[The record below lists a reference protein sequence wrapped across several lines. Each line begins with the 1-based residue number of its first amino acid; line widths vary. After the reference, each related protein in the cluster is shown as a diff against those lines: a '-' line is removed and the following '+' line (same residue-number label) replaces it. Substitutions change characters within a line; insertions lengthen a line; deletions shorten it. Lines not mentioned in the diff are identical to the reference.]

1 MIRFLMTTI
10 VNRVLYDMLQVKNG
24 VAMPLTISHL
34 LKFKIKTRRARIYFS
49 SDNLPHMYTQTVSKN
64 RHSYHLLNI
73 TDLCVIFYA
82 SQQFYKGGTFVLS
95 LRIIKFREV
104 KKNNNKTQKGLVTF
118 INTDI
123 PQVW

>member
-1 MIRFLMTTI
+1 M
-10 VNRVLYDMLQVKNG
+10 
-24 VAMPLTISHL
+24 
-34 LKFKIKTRRARIYFS
+34 KFKIKNRRARIYFC
-49 SDNLPHMYTQTVSKN
+49 SDDLPHKYTQTVSKN

>member
-1 MIRFLMTTI
+1 MTTI

-24 VAMPLTISHL
+24 VAMPWTISHL
-34 LKFKIKTRRARIYFS
+34 LKFKIKNRRARIYFS
-49 SDNLPHMYTQTVSKN
+49 SDDLPHKYTQTVSKN